1 MKGLDTPILLGIL
14 DGSPS
19 VRTVLRGLSGEE
31 LATTELNMV
40 ELALIASHGGPRGR
54 RERLQAL
61 ERLRRRLTVLPID
74 RRATEL
80 LAQKAVEGKS
90 AAEMHLN
97 TIMATFE
104 AAGCSHVL
112 TDHRP
117 PGSGAGWK
125 LKVTSVV
132 IK

>member
-1 MKGLDTPILLGIL
+1 MKGLDTPFLLGIL

-19 VRTVLRGLSGEE
+19 VKTVLRTLSGEE

-40 ELALIASHGGPRGR
+40 ELAALAAHGGPRGR

-80 LAQKAVEGKS
+80 LSQRPVQPKT
-90 AAEMHLN
+90 AAELLHTAM
-97 TIMATFE
+97 MAAFE
-104 AAGCSHVL
+104 AAGCTHVL
-112 TDHRP
+112 TDRSIAPH
-117 PGSGAGWK
+117 AAWK
-125 LKVTSVV
+125 LKVTIVT